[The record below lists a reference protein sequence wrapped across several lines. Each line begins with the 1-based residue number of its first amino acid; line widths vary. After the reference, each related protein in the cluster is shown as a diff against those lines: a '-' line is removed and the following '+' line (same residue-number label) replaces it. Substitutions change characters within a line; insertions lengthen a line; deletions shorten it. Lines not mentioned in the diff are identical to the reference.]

1 MQLLVGGVVGDELSE
16 SLSSLQALSM
26 SAKDVINKIESFRIG
41 FSKRF
46 KCELLIKRKGDRQVM
61 FLCRFDEGIKNAS
74 EDAFLEN
81 LNLPA

>member
-41 FSKRF
+41 FPKRF

-61 FLCRFDEGIKNAS
+61 FLCRFDEGIKKRIQRCV
-74 EDAFLEN
+74 F
-81 LNLPA
+81 

>member
-26 SAKDVINKIESFRIG
+26 SAKDAINKIESFALV
-41 FSKRF
+41 FPKRF

-61 FLCRFDEGIKNAS
+61 FLCRFDEGIKRIRRCV
-74 EDAFLEN
+74 F
-81 LNLPA
+81 

>member
-46 KCELLIKRKGDRQVM
+46 KCELLIKRKGDMQVM